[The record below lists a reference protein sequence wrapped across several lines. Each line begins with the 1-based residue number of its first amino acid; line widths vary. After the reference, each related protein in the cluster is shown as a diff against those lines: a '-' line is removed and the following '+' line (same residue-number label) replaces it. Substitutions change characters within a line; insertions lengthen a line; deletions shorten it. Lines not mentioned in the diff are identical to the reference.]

1 MIGLRITAVILGLAG
16 LTLAVVSIYLSYILF
31 SNISSEVETQQVW
44 GTAAIAFEVIKFTLV
59 PIATYLFFKEKYG
72 QTLLVLISLL
82 VLMVASITASVG
94 SLSKG
99 TSDNDVAYYKAI
111 DLIKTNEESISDL
124 YAEIKER
131 SVSIKIFQDAKKI
144 SLGAKPLQDKNDVAH
159 KKIRDLKAEN
169 NAIEVP
175 SRDAMSQAI
184 QDFSIIL
191 KMDERTAKPQVF
203 LIFAIL
209 LDFFGGV
216 SLLVAE
222 AIYLSINKKKEE
234 EDTEEQER
242 KVLAEQKAREYE
254 LETLKLQQNH
264 EISVKKI
271 EENRASMDLRLS
283 ENNVTTS
290 GLKVD
295 NTLKPIQQKKV
306 VSINADVDDLSRAK
320 ELVARGELDNPPAI
334 REMVKEFHFER
345 GSAEKIRKHFQNSA

>member
-1 MIGLRITAVILGLAG
+1 MIGLRITAGILGLAG
-16 LTLAVVSIYLSYILF
+16 ITLAAVSIYLSYILF

-72 QTLLVLISLL
+72 QTLLVFISLL

-144 SLGAKPLQDKNDVAH
+144 SLGAEPLQDKNDLAN
-159 KKIRDLKAEN
+159 KTIRALKAEN

-191 KMDERTAKPQVF
+191 NMDERTAKPQVF

-234 EDTEEQER
+234 DDT
-242 KVLAEQKAREYE
+242 KEQKKKQDADQKIRDHDLERLKAQQDHE
-254 LETLKLQQNH
+254 LN
-264 EISVKKI
+264 IKKI
-271 EENRASMDLRLS
+271 EENRANIDLRLS
-283 ENNVTTS
+283 QSKNTS
-290 GLKVD
+290 SGMSVD
-295 NTLKPIQQKKV
+295 NSLKPVLQTNV
-306 VSINADVDDLSRAK
+306 VPISADNDDLNRAK
-320 ELVARGELDNPPAI
+320 ELVSQGVLDNPPSI
-334 REMVKEFHFER
+334 RELVKEYHFER
-345 GSAEKIRKHFQNSA
+345 GSAEKIRKYFQSSA